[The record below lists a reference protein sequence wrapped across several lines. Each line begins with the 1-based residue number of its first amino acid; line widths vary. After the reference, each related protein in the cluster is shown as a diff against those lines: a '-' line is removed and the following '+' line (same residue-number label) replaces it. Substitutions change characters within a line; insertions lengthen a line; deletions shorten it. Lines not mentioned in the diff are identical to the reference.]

1 VNRSRR
7 RVAPVLATG
16 IAALVF
22 GGAAGLTR
30 MGADLPLVST
40 RLVEQHGALLV
51 LGFLG
56 TLIVLE
62 RAVALGRRWAFASP
76 ILCAVGAVALMVGL
90 PLTLAAA
97 LVSAGMMVLVLIFV
111 AVMRIQRS
119 LPTAVLTASSV
130 FAVSG
135 ALLWTA
141 GVSIRTVVPWLV
153 GFLVFAIVGERLDL
167 ARFATG
173 NARVAPFVGS
183 LLIAGVGIA
192 VSPLGTAVAGWLIGT
207 GLLVLVVW
215 LARHD
220 VARRT
225 VHGRGVARFSALGLL
240 FGYVS
245 LTLAALAILYDG
257 DVDTGR
263 FADIAIHGVF
273 VGFAMSMVMAHAP
286 IIGPSVLR
294 IPLRFSPLA
303 YLPLFVLQFS
313 LALRYAGDVASD
325 HALVLAGGIGNAVAL
340 LGFVL
345 GMMATV
351 VWSVRAGGES
361 RSAAGRGPL
370 HGADRRRRPGQA
382 GLR

>member
-1 VNRSRR
+1 VDRG
-7 RVAPVLATG
+7 RVDPDG
-16 IAALVF
+16 
-22 GGAAGLTR
+22 
-30 MGADLPLVST
+30 
-40 RLVEQHGALLV
+40 
-51 LGFLG
+51 
-56 TLIVLE
+56 
-62 RAVALGRRWAFASP
+62 
-76 ILCAVGAVALMVGL
+76 GAVAG
-90 PLTLAAA
+90 
-97 LVSAGMMVLVLIFV
+97 
-111 AVMRIQRS
+111 R
-119 LPTAVLTASSV
+119 
-130 FAVSG
+130 
-135 ALLWTA
+135 
-141 GVSIRTVVPWLV
+141 
-153 GFLVFAIVGERLDL
+153 
-167 ARFATG
+167 
-173 NARVAPFVGS
+173 
-183 LLIAGVGIA
+183 
-192 VSPLGTAVAGWLIGT
+192 
-207 GLLVLVVW
+207 

-345 GMMATV
+345 GIMATV